1 MTVLLTGATG
11 NVGPHVA
18 RALAG
23 RDVQVRALA
32 RDPGRAAQI
41 LPGTVEIVA
50 GDPGDA
56 ATLRQ
61 ALAGAQALFLL
72 TEHGPDMAA
81 RQIAMLRVA
90 AGTGTRVVKVSGTSA
105 AIRPDGP
112 DACRQHWEVE
122 QYLAKE
128 GFGHVILR
136 PNAYMQTLVAAI
148 AASVRTSG
156 VIPNP
161 LAGAGLS
168 LVDCADIGD
177 AAAEVLTT
185 SRHDGGTFVLT
196 GPAAPTYREIAAM
209 IGTVTGTRVDVNDMS
224 PRQAGDAV
232 LARGATSWEAQH
244 LRDMLSLFRDCE
256 SEYLTSDVLTLTGH
270 PPRSVGEFIRARRA
284 EFVTG

>member
-11 NVGPHVA
+11 NVGPQVA

-23 RDVQVRALA
+23 RGVQVRALT
-32 RDPGRAAQI
+32 RDPGRAARM
-41 LPGTVEIVA
+41 LPGTVEVAA

-61 ALAGAQALFLL
+61 ALAGVQALFLL

-81 RQIAMLRVA
+81 RQIGMLRVA

-128 GFGHVILR
+128 GLGHVILR
-136 PNAYMQTLVAAI
+136 PNAYMQSLVAAM

-156 VIPNP
+156 IIPDP

-185 SRHDGGTFVLT
+185 SRHDGRTFVLT
-196 GPAAPTYREIAAM
+196 GPAAPTYREIAA
-209 IGTVTGTRVDVNDMS
+209 IIRTVTGIHVNVNAIS

-232 LARGATSWEAQH
+232 LARGGTPWEAQH
-244 LRDMLSLFRDCE
+244 LRDMLSLFRNGE
-256 SEYLTSDVLTLTGH
+256 SEYLTSDVLILTGH
-270 PPRSVGEFIRARRA
+270 PPRPVGEFIRARRA

>member
-11 NVGPHVA
+11 NVGPQVA

-23 RDVQVRALA
+23 RGVQVRALT
-32 RDPGRAAQI
+32 RDPGRAARM
-41 LPGTVEIVA
+41 LPGTVEVAA

-56 ATLRQ
+56 ATLRH
-61 ALAGAQALFLL
+61 ALAGVQALFLL

-81 RQIAMLRVA
+81 GQIGMLRA
-90 AGTGTRVVKVSGTSA
+90 AADTGTRVVKVSGTST

-122 QYLAKE
+122 QYLVKE
-128 GFGHVILR
+128 GFDYVILR
-136 PNAYMQTLVAAI
+136 PNAYMQTLVAAM
-148 AASVRTSG
+148 AASVRMSG
-156 VIPNP
+156 AIPDP

-209 IGTVTGTRVDVNDMS
+209 IGAVTGTRVEVNDIS
-224 PRQAGDAV
+224 PQQASDAV
-232 LARGATSWEAQH
+232 IARGGTPWEAQH
-244 LRDMLSLFRDCE
+244 LRDMLSLFRNGE
-256 SEYLTSDVLTLTGH
+256 SEYVTGDVLTLTGQL
-270 PPRSVGEFIRARRA
+270 PRSVGEFIRARRA

>member
-11 NVGPHVA
+11 NVGPQVA
-18 RALAG
+18 RALADRG
-23 RDVQVRALA
+23 VRVRALA
-32 RDPGRAAQI
+32 RDPGRATRI
-41 LPGTVEIVA
+41 LPGTVEVVA

-56 ATLRQ
+56 ATLRH
-61 ALAGAQALFLL
+61 ALAGVQALFLL

-128 GFGHVILR
+128 GFDHVILR
-136 PNAYMQTLVAAI
+136 PNAYMQTLVAAM

-156 VIPNP
+156 TIPDP

-177 AAAEVLTT
+177 AAAVVLTT
-185 SRHDGGTFVLT
+185 SRHDGRTFVLT

-209 IGTVTGTRVDVNDMS
+209 IGTVTGTHVEVNDIS
-224 PRQAGDAV
+224 PRQASDAV
-232 LARGATSWEAQH
+232 IARGGTPWEAQH
-244 LRDMLSLFRDCE
+244 LRDMLSLFRNGE
-256 SEYLTSDVLTLTGH
+256 SEYVTSDVLILTGH
-270 PPRSVGEFIRARRA
+270 PPRSVGEFIRAWRA